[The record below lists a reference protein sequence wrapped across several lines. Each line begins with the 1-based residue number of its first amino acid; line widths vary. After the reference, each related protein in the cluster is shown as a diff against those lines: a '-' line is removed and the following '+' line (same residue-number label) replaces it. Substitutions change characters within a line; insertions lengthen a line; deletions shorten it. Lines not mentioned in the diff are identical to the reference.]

1 MNNKFEYT
9 SIVYDSRKAVPGSAF
24 FCLRGAL
31 TDGHKYAAS
40 AYEKGARYFFC
51 EERLDLPEDATQ
63 VIVKDTRLELAIRSR
78 EFFGYPD
85 RALKIIGIT
94 GTKGKTTIS
103 NIIHQIFN
111 AAGIK
116 TSVIG
121 TNGMIIDGERRPTEN
136 TTPESYELFSAF
148 SDMVKCG
155 TTHCVMEVSSQAYKL
170 GRVHGITFDT
180 AVFTNLSPDHLG
192 PNEHADFDEYMLC
205 KACLFEN
212 SDLSVINVDDD
223 FSDVMIDHSKG
234 DIVKLSLKDSG
245 VEFFADDIRTWKSE
259 SSLGVDFMLH
269 HGDNDLRLKI
279 STPGEYSVYNA
290 LAVIAVAVR
299 YGISLDHIKR
309 EMPTAHVKGRFE
321 IVDALPW
328 STFIIDYAHNEIS
341 LRNVLK
347 TIKEYEPHRL
357 ICLFGSVGDRT
368 QIRREELGRIAA
380 KYCDFCILT
389 SDNPGFETP
398 MNIING
404 IEHGIDG
411 KVPYICI
418 PDRREAVIY
427 AVRNAQRG
435 DVILFAGKGHEDY
448 QLINGVKEHFSE
460 REIIEEEVAK
470 IKLSV

>member
-1 MNNKFEYT
+1 MENKFEYT
-9 SIVYDSRKAVPGSAF
+9 SIVYDSRKAKPGSAF

-31 TDGHKYAAS
+31 FDGHKYASS

-51 EERLDLPEDATQ
+51 EEILDLPADAKQ
-63 VIVKDTRLELAIRSR
+63 VIVKDTRRELAERSR
-78 EFFGYPD
+78 EFYGFPD
-85 RALKIIGIT
+85 KKLKIIGIT

-103 NIIHQIFN
+103 NVIHQVFN
-111 AAGIK
+111 AAGIN
-116 TSVIG
+116 TAVIG
-121 TNGMIIDGERRPTEN
+121 TNGMIIDGKRRPTEN
-136 TTPESYELFSAF
+136 TTPESHELFSAF
-148 SDMVKCG
+148 ADMVKCG

-170 GRVHGITFDT
+170 GRVHGISFDT

-212 SDLSVINVDDD
+212 SDMSIINSDDD
-223 FSDVMIDHSKG
+223 FADVMIEHSRGEIIKF
-234 DIVKLSLKDSG
+234 SLRDTDAD
-245 VEFFADDIRTWKSE
+245 FFADDIRTWKSE
-259 SSLGVDFMLH
+259 SALGVDFMLH
-269 HGDNDLRLKI
+269 CDAGESRIKI

-290 LAVIAVAVR
+290 LAVIAVADR
-299 YGISLDHIKR
+299 YGVSLEKLENEIPK
-309 EMPTAHVKGRFE
+309 AHVKGRFE

-347 TIKEYEPHRL
+347 TIKSYNPRRL

-380 KYCDFCILT
+380 KYSDFCILT
-389 SDNPGFETP
+389 SDNPGFEKP

-411 KVPYICI
+411 KVPYVCI

-435 DVILFAGKGHEDY
+435 DVIVFAGKGHEDY

-460 REIIEEEVAK
+460 REIIEEEVSK
-470 IKLSV
+470 IKMNV

>member
-1 MNNKFEYT
+1 MENKFEYS
-9 SIVYDSRKAVPGSAF
+9 SIVYDSRKVVPGSAF

-31 TDGHKYAAS
+31 ADGHKYASS
-40 AYEKGARYFFC
+40 AYERGARYFFC
-51 EERLDLPEDATQ
+51 EEKLDLPEDAKQ
-63 VIVKDTRLELAIRSR
+63 IIVNDTRRELAERSR

-85 RALKIIGIT
+85 KELKIIGIT

-103 NIIHQIFN
+103 NIIHQVFN

-116 TSVIG
+116 TAVIG
-121 TNGMIIDGERRPTEN
+121 TNGMIIDGVRRPTEN

-148 SDMVKCG
+148 ADMVKCG

-170 GRVHGITFDT
+170 GRVHGISFDT

-205 KACLFEN
+205 KARLFEN
-212 SDLSVINVDDD
+212 ARLSIINEDDD
-223 FSDVMIDHSKG
+223 FSDVMMSHSAG
-234 DIVKLSLKDSG
+234 DIIKFSLCNTASD
-245 VEFFADDIRTWKSE
+245 FYADDIRTWKSE
-259 SSLGVDFMLH
+259 SSLGVDFMLNR
-269 HGDNDLRLKI
+269 GEKNLRIKI

-299 YGISLDHIKR
+299 YGVSLEHIER
-309 EMPTAHVKGRFE
+309 EIPRAHVKGRFE

-347 TIKEYEPHRL
+347 TIKSYEPHRL

-389 SDNPGFETP
+389 SDNPGFEKP

-411 KVPYICI
+411 RVPYICI
-418 PDRREAVIY
+418 PDRKEAVIY

-470 IKLSV
+470 IKLNV

>member
-1 MNNKFEYT
+1 MENKFEYT
-9 SIVYDSRKAVPGSAF
+9 SIVYDSRKAVSGAAF

-31 TDGHKYAAS
+31 SDGHKYAAA

-51 EERLDLPEDATQ
+51 EEKIDLPDDAKQ
-63 VIVKDTRLELAIRSR
+63 VIVEDTRRELAERSR
-78 EFFGYPD
+78 EFYGFPD
-85 RALKIIGIT
+85 QKLKIIGIT

-103 NIIHQIFN
+103 NIIHQVFN

-116 TSVIG
+116 TAVIG
-121 TNGMIIDGERRPTEN
+121 TNGMIIDGVHRPTEN
-136 TTPESYELFSAF
+136 TTPESHELFAAF
-148 SDMVKCG
+148 ADMVKCG

-192 PNEHADFDEYMLC
+192 PNEHATFDEYMLC
-205 KACLFEN
+205 KARLFEN
-212 SDLSVINVDDD
+212 SNISIINVDDD
-223 FSDVMIDHSKG
+223 FADVMIEHSKG
-234 DIVKLSLKDSG
+234 NVVKFSLRDKSVDFS
-245 VEFFADDIRTWKSE
+245 ADDIRTWKSE
-259 SSLGVDFMLH
+259 SALGVDFMLH
-269 HGDNDLRLKI
+269 NYEKDVRIKI

-290 LAVIAVAVR
+290 LAVIAVALR
-299 YGISLDHIKR
+299 YGISLDLLER
-309 EMPTAHVKGRFE
+309 EIPRSHVKGRFE

-347 TIKEYEPHRL
+347 TIKSYNPHRL

-389 SDNPGFETP
+389 SDNPGFEKP

-427 AVRNAQRG
+427 AVRSAQRG
-435 DVILFAGKGHEDY
+435 DVIVFAGKGHEDY
-448 QLINGVKEHFSE
+448 QLINGIKEHFSE

-470 IKLSV
+470 IKINV

>member
-1 MNNKFEYT
+1 MENRFEYT
-9 SIVYDSRKAVPGSAF
+9 SIVYDSRKAVPGAAF

-31 TDGHKYAAS
+31 ADGHKYAAS
-40 AYEKGARYFFC
+40 AYGKGVRYFFC
-51 EERLDLPEDATQ
+51 EEKLDLPDDAKQ
-63 VIVKDTRLELAIRSR
+63 IIVEDTRRELAERSR

-85 RALKIIGIT
+85 KKLKIIGIT

-103 NIIHQIFN
+103 NIIHQVFN

-116 TSVIG
+116 TAVIG
-121 TNGMIIDGERRPTEN
+121 TNGMIINGEYRPTEN
-136 TTPESYELFSAF
+136 TTPESCELFSAF
-148 SDMVKCG
+148 ADMVKLG
-155 TTHCVMEVSSQAYKL
+155 VTHCVMEVSSQAYKL

-205 KACLFEN
+205 KARLFEN
-212 SDLSVINVDDD
+212 SLSSIINEDDN
-223 FSDVMIDHSKG
+223 FSDVMISHSKG
-234 DIVKLSLKDSG
+234 EITKFSLSDTKA
-245 VEFFADDIRTWKSE
+245 EFYADDIRTWKSE
-259 SSLGVDFMLH
+259 SSLGVDFILH
-269 HGDNDLRLKI
+269 HGSVNSRIKI

-290 LAVIAVAVR
+290 LAVIAVAVK
-299 YGISLDHIKR
+299 YVVSLENIER
-309 EMPTAHVKGRFE
+309 EIPKAHVKGRFE

-328 STFIIDYAHNEIS
+328 CTFIIDYAHNEIS
-341 LRNVLK
+341 LRNVLL
-347 TIKEYEPHRL
+347 TIKSYEPHRL

-389 SDNPGFETP
+389 SDNPGFEKP

-411 KVPYICI
+411 KVPYVCI

-448 QLINGVKEHFSE
+448 QLINGKKEHFSE

-470 IKLSV
+470 IKLNA